1 MINTDMYTGI
11 ECFLCGRNGCADPL
25 DRHHVFGGGLRKKSE
40 RYGLV
45 VDLCHHRCHEYGE
58 AAAHQNEQTMDKL
71 HRWGQRKAMIEQGWS
86 VDEFVR
92 QFGKNYLSEDELREL
107 EAEGIEPERYG
118 SFAICDDAEL
128 PY

>member
-1 MINTDMYTGI
+1 MYTGRQ
-11 ECFLCGRNGCADPL
+11 CFICGRNGCADPL

-107 EAEGIEPERYG
+107 ETEGIEPERYG

>member
-1 MINTDMYTGI
+1 
-11 ECFLCGRNGCADPL
+11 
-25 DRHHVFGGGLRKKSE
+25 
-40 RYGLV
+40 
-45 VDLCHHRCHEYGE
+45 
-58 AAAHQNEQTMDKL
+58 MDEL

-118 SFAICDDAEL
+118 SFCVSDDCFIQV
-128 PY
+128 